1 MAVRLRVIEAF
12 RDAEAGVFRV
22 QGDVFEASDER
33 ARVILGAGVAE
44 VVEVV
49 PDPAPEPAEQPGQAE
64 PERRG
69 RKRG

>member
-22 QGDVFEASDER
+22 PGDVFEASDER
-33 ARVILGAGVAE
+33 ARVILGAGVAQ
-44 VVEVV
+44 VVEIV
-49 PDPAPEPAEQPGQAE
+49 PDPAPEPAEQPGQVE

-69 RKRG
+69 RKGG